1 MNFGVVDGLT
11 REVAEG
17 VTSGWEQVAAIGLSG
32 PAAAVRFAGLAEFRE
47 LRLTARPIVTATNY
61 MLWRANG
68 DSASTY
74 NGIGFYASNNPSS
87 GNVNTL
93 GAVGYLTHQPLA
105 ANLVHASWLNDDPSR
120 YRPCLWSAMQTRV
133 VGVVTYW
140 SSGGSDWQSTGQPID
155 TIDLYMASGTFT
167 NGSWFRMEG
176 RR

>member
-47 LRLTARPIVTATNY
+47 LRLTARPIVTATAY

-74 NGIGFYASNNPSS
+74 SGIGLYASNNPGS
-87 GNVNTL
+87 GSVNTL
-93 GAVGYLTHQPLA
+93 GAVGFLTNQPLA
-105 ANLVHASWLNDDPSR
+105 ANLVHVSWLNDDPSR